1 MSHSTLSSFKTTFQ
15 PVMAMFDAI
24 PNYLKGILLA
34 LVSTGLFVVV
44 GVLVRMLSSTI
55 DTFQI
60 LLFRQVVFLAIL
72 MPAIKANIPVLL
84 KPKKVKLHLLR
95 ITGAFF
101 ALYLGFVTVS
111 NIPLADAKAI
121 GFLQVLFVALISR
134 MCLSEAVSASR
145 WFTILVGFL
154 GVMLIVQPNFADASF
169 FYIVLGALG
178 ALGAAT
184 AVVCVRK
191 VAQTEPRITLLAYQA
206 IFVGLLALIP
216 SLYSW
221 QWPTFNEL
229 CLLILVG
236 AISSVAQWFGVSAY
250 KWGEANVIANVEYI
264 SILYSIALGYLLF
277 AEIPNSIAFLGA
289 AVLISSVAIPYLYKA
304 IRPNARAD
312 N

>member
-1 MSHSTLSSFKTTFQ
+1 
-15 PVMAMFDAI
+15 MAMFDAI